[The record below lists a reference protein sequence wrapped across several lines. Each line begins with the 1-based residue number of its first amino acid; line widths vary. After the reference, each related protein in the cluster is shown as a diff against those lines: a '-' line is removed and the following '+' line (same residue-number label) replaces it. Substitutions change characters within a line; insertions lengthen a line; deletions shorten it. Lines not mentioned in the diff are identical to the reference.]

1 MTKFNEETNR
11 EKILRESGELINNL
25 RRNLGSITLEEAIT
39 ADEPQ
44 LTDAEFDE
52 RASAAEIFYMHYMEK
67 VLNALEYQQLQ
78 KIGNEAQNDAI
89 LAFDRGII
97 NGLYL
102 VREWFLRR
110 TSESRSRF
118 APEEKVEPGETL

>member
-1 MTKFNEETNR
+1 MEKQLSR
-11 EKILRESGELINNL
+11 EKIIKDTGELVNL
-25 RRNLGSITLEEAIT
+25 LRKNLGSITLDEAMM

-44 LTDAEFDE
+44 LTDAEFNE
-52 RASAAEIFYMHYMEK
+52 RATSAEIFYTQYMEK

-78 KIGNEAQNDAI
+78 KIATEAQNDAI

-110 TSESRSRF
+110 INESRSRF
-118 APEEKVEPGETL
+118 SKEETPEKGEI

>member
-1 MTKFNEETNR
+1 MRGQTKREETI
-11 EKILRESGELINNL
+11 KKTGELINLL
-25 RRNLGSITLEEAIT
+25 RKELGSITLDEAMMV
-39 ADEPQ
+39 DEPQ
-44 LTDAEFDE
+44 LTDAEFNE
-52 RASAAEIFYMHYMEK
+52 RAGAAEIFYMHYMEK

-78 KIGNEAQNDAI
+78 KIGNEAQNDVI

-110 TSESRSRF
+110 VSESRSRF
-118 APEEKVEPGETL
+118 EPKEKIEPGENL

>member
-1 MTKFNEETNR
+1 MKKQLNREETCKNT
-11 EKILRESGELINNL
+11 GELINLL
-25 RRNLGSITLEEAIT
+25 RKNLGSISLDEAMMT
-39 ADEPQ
+39 DEPQ
-44 LTDAEFDE
+44 LTDAEFNE
-52 RASAAEIFYMHYMEK
+52 RAGATEIFYMHYMEK

-78 KIGNEAQNDAI
+78 KIATEAQNDAI

-110 TSESRSRF
+110 INESRARF
-118 APEEKVEPGETL
+118 SKEESGEKGEI

>member
-1 MTKFNEETNR
+1 MEKQLNR
-11 EKILRESGELINNL
+11 EKIIKDTGELINLL
-25 RRNLGSITLEEAIT
+25 RKELGSISLDEAMM

-52 RASAAEIFYMHYMEK
+52 RAGAAEIFYMHYMEK

-78 KIGNEAQNDAI
+78 KIANEAQNDAI

-110 TSESRSRF
+110 ISESRSRF
-118 APEEKVEPGETL
+118 EPKEKIEPGENL

>member
-1 MTKFNEETNR
+1 MMM
-11 EKILRESGELINNL
+11 
-25 RRNLGSITLEEAIT
+25 
-39 ADEPQ
+39 DEPQ
-44 LTDAEFDE
+44 LTDTEFDE
-52 RASAAEIFYMHYMEK
+52 RAGAAEIFYMHYMEK

-97 NGLYL
+97 SGLYL

-110 TSESRSRF
+110 ISESRSRF
-118 APEEKVEPGETL
+118 QPSEKAELGEL